1 MPSSLRVSTVTFMTS
16 LAFERTP
23 LADAELVRLYSQMTQ
38 VRHLDTSAIAWQR
51 QGIVPGY
58 APMRGQEA
66 AQVGAVAAL
75 DMSRDFLFPTYR
87 EMGAALAA
95 GVDMGEYM
103 ATHKATWNG
112 GMYDARATR
121 VTPIQTVIGG
131 SALHA
136 VGWGHGQRLDALA
149 ADADA
154 PLDLPVALVFLG
166 DGATSQ
172 GDVHEAMNFAG
183 VFETPTVFFVQNNGW
198 AISVPTERQVSGGSV
213 AARGAGYGIAAV
225 RVDGNDIEE
234 VVQATRAAVAHA
246 RSGAGPVVVEAMTYR
261 RGPHSTS
268 DDPGRYRSLEEE
280 RNDGGP
286 DPLDVARERLLS
298 RGAFSTAD
306 VADVQS
312 AAEALEERVRAD
324 VQAQGPRPGAEMF
337 EYVYQEMPVSL
348 REQAAA
354 WREESD
360 HV

>member
-1 MPSSLRVSTVTFMTS
+1 MNTLSYGRAALP
-16 LAFERTP
+16 
-23 LADAELVRLYSQMTQ
+23 DAELVRLFSQMTQ

-51 QGIVPGY
+51 QGILPGY

-66 AQVGAVAAL
+66 AQVGSVAAL
-75 DMSRDFLFPTYR
+75 DMSRDFVFPTYR

-112 GMYDARATR
+112 GMYDARETR

-136 VGWGHGQRLDALA
+136 VGWAHGQRLDAA
-149 ADADA
+149 AAGADE
-154 PLDLPVALVFLG
+154 PLDLPVALVYLG
-166 DGATSQ
+166 DGASSQ
-172 GDVHEAMNFAG
+172 GDIHEAMNFAG

-198 AISVPTERQVSGGSV
+198 AISVPTERQVAGGSV
-213 AARGAGYGIAAV
+213 AARGAGYGIASIH
-225 RVDGNDIEE
+225 VDGNDVEA

-246 RSGAGPVVVEAMTYR
+246 RSGAGPAVVEAMTYR

-268 DDPGRYRSLEEE
+268 DDPGRYRSLAEE
-280 RNDGGP
+280 RRDGGV
-286 DPLDVARERLLS
+286 DPMDALRDRLLEAGALTAEDVA
-298 RGAFSTAD
+298 AI
-306 VADVQS
+306 QS
-312 AAEALEERVRAD
+312 EAEAFEERVRAD

-337 EYVYQEMPVSL
+337 EYVYQEMPAPL